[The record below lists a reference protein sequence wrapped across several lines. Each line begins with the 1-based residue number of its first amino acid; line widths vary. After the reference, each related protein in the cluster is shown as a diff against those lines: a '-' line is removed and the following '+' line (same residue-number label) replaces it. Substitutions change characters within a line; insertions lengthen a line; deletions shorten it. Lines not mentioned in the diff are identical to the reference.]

1 MRERSILHSLNF
13 PSWLI
18 QISGNMNNRI
28 LRIKTTKLIRLFL
41 LNTIT
46 TKTISS
52 VCFASHFVQIT
63 MLLSLEF
70 YFDKW
75 HSNCCLKCDGLSL
88 LLEAKKKLQR
98 VIQIHHTVVK
108 LHFVSNQ
115 QNSFNVFDESS
126 RWYYIRLLP
135 V

>member
-1 MRERSILHSLNF
+1 MYFKLLKQQYFYHYLLQTRDTSAYQE
-13 PSWLI
+13 WE
-18 QISGNMNNRI
+18 ISNWFDYYFFN
-28 LRIKTTKLIRLFL
+28 TKY
-41 LNTIT
+41 
-46 TKTISS
+46 TKAFSS

-88 LLEAKKKLQR
+88 LLEAKKLQR

-135 V
+135 VQMKL